1 MLLRTRFCHILNA
14 PPALRKEPGENLVTY
29 LNKGSQYSLLV
40 KDTAVSSADTANN
53 RLYCTSV
60 QVAFDTEAQ
69 RERSLASW
77 QLWNQTRG
85 ANEGHLIHGRF
96 LAIELINSAPSDK
109 SDQIIPKAQVVHSDG
124 FSVVWGADRG
134 SRRECSIKFQLNF
147 LSTDFSHVKGIH
159 GASMQLCCKTEEL
172 TTDSFQCPTPDTS
185 VNYCRI
191 QVFRSHGAERKMSND
206 LATARKRITKLEQ
219 QLSLYKTLSKDNKIG
234 RERRKSSSSAEPRRG
249 RGLRSIPEDV
259 LRSRIEKMKSNV
271 ISTVAHSLLDL
282 QGEKQPHCDW
292 YPSKRD
298 RAHQDLSPEMGR
310 AEGTVSTL
318 DDNRISSISQQGVQ
332 MENAVA
338 SSSHLTPPRIDEAWH
353 TASLPVNPK
362 PRPGSTKVANF
373 YVRPIDNDTYAPIY
387 LLSRTA
393 SELTGQVGVA
403 VGVDPGRVFRSI
415 WLCDRGFRIIVDDDV
430 VLNMKEGQG
439 MRVAVNSIKTKTVSG
454 NALDH
459 SGCRNGMEELCELVL
474 EF

>member
-1 MLLRTRFCHILNA
+1 
-14 PPALRKEPGENLVTY
+14 
-29 LNKGSQYSLLV
+29 
-40 KDTAVSSADTANN
+40 
-53 RLYCTSV
+53 
-60 QVAFDTEAQ
+60 
-69 RERSLASW
+69 
-77 QLWNQTRG
+77 
-85 ANEGHLIHGRF
+85 
-96 LAIELINSAPSDK
+96 
-109 SDQIIPKAQVVHSDG
+109 
-124 FSVVWGADRG
+124 
-134 SRRECSIKFQLNF
+134 
-147 LSTDFSHVKGIH
+147 
-159 GASMQLCCKTEEL
+159 
-172 TTDSFQCPTPDTS
+172 
-185 VNYCRI
+185 
-191 QVFRSHGAERKMSND
+191 
-206 LATARKRITKLEQ
+206 
-219 QLSLYKTLSKDNKIG
+219 
-234 RERRKSSSSAEPRRG
+234 
-249 RGLRSIPEDV
+249 
-259 LRSRIEKMKSNV
+259 MKSNV

-373 YVRPIDNDTYAPIY
+373 YVRPIDNDTYTPIY